1 MHARSKILP
10 YRMWH
15 DSAIFIPKMTHITL
29 SSDNKVNLLK
39 PFCRWVWRFFY
50 SGHRNAWTVHSLV
63 TLLYISAVETCLTC
77 LFRQIRHKRITVTRQ
92 NRSKPELWGASHVT
106 PWWVLNCRRTLKSPS
121 ISRKGWVPVTVFFFS
136 DSPPHYPTTDLWNV
150 HHRIRCFKSLKSTR
164 YPVSIEIISL
174 TLLVKKMN
182 GRYTDSN

>member
-1 MHARSKILP
+1 
-10 YRMWH
+10 
-15 DSAIFIPKMTHITL
+15 MTHITL
-29 SSDNKVNLLK
+29 SSDNNVNFETILSLGLA
-39 PFCRWVWRFFY
+39 FFY
-50 SGHRNAWTVHSLV
+50 SGHWNAWTVHSLV

-77 LFRQIRHKRITVTRQ
+77 LFRHKAQEEWSVTRQ

-121 ISRKGWVPVTVFFFS
+121 ISRKRWVPVKVFFS
-136 DSPPHYPTTDLWNV
+136 DSPPHYPTTDPWNV

-182 GRYTDSN
+182 GRYTDNN

>member
-1 MHARSKILP
+1 
-10 YRMWH
+10 
-15 DSAIFIPKMTHITL
+15 MTHITL
-29 SSDNKVNLLK
+29 SSDNKINFETILSLGLA
-39 PFCRWVWRFFY
+39 FFY
-50 SGHRNAWTVHSLV
+50 SGHWNTWTVHSLV

-77 LFRQIRHKRITVTRQ
+77 LFRHKAQEEWQGKTGRNLSSEAPVTW
-92 NRSKPELWGASHVT
+92 PPG
-106 PWWVLNCRRTLKSPS
+106 WVLNCRRTLKSPS
-121 ISRKGWVPVTVFFFS
+121 ISRKRWVPVKVFFFS
-136 DSPPHYPTTDLWNV
+136 DSPPHYPTTDPWNV